1 MLPVAG
7 PCTASPSAMIA
18 AASTAAMV
26 ATVASKPKKASSEKK
41 QDRKA
46 AKTLSA
52 ILLAFIVT
60 WTPYSVLVVL
70 KAILGK
76 EAADEEIPTV
86 LWQFSYYL
94 CYINSTVN
102 PVLYALCNAAFR
114 RTYVRILTCRW
125 GARNRQPMVNRYYY
139 G

>member
-1 MLPVAG
+1 MG
-7 PCTASPSAMIA
+7 IA
-18 AASTAAMV
+18 ATTVSGIASTQAAV
-26 ATVASKPKKASSEKK
+26 VSGSKKGNLNTGQKPKKTSEKK
-41 QDRKA
+41 NERKA

-60 WTPYSVLVVL
+60 WTPYSVLTV
-70 KAILGK
+70 ANAFLGK
-76 EAADEEIPTV
+76 DNADKYIPSV
-86 LWQFSYYL
+86 VWDFSYYL

-125 GARNRQPMVNRYYY
+125 GTRARQQQPY
-139 G
+139 